1 MLRLPLVAGSLAALR
16 GTGTVAVPAGRWHVG
31 QFAQFWLGDSTPVRL
46 RVVAVYAAQL
56 DLSETV
62 LLPWDLRDAH
72 TAPLASAVYL
82 RLAPGSGLAGARAA
96 AQPGGATVT
105 TARHFLSSQQTQDD
119 RVNHLAV
126 LVLLG
131 MALLYTGIAIAN
143 TLVMTIGDRAG
154 ELAVLRLSG
163 ATRPQ
168 VLRMLA
174 TEAGLTTAVGT
185 LLGAVVTA
193 VTVLSVHGGLA
204 GLAPSV
210 PIVIPWRVAG
220 AIAAGCL
227 LIALTATLLPA
238 AAALR
243 RRPAPFAGLT

>member
-1 MLRLPLVAGSLAALR
+1 
-16 GTGTVAVPAGRWHVG
+16 
-31 QFAQFWLGDSTPVRL
+31 
-46 RVVAVYAAQL
+46 
-56 DLSETV
+56 
-62 LLPWDLRDAH
+62 
-72 TAPLASAVYL
+72 VYL
-82 RLAPGSGLAGARAA
+82 RLAPGAGLAGVRAA

-105 TARHFLSSQQTQDD
+105 TARHYLTGQQTQND

-126 LVLLG
+126 LILLG
-131 MALLYTGIAIAN
+131 ISLLYTAIAIAN

-174 TEAGLTTAVGT
+174 TEAGLITFGGT
-185 LLGAVVTA
+185 VLAAVVTA
-193 VTVLSVHGGLA
+193 VTVLSVHSGLV

-210 PIVIPWRVAG
+210 PFAIPWRVAG
-220 AIAAGCL
+220 SIAAGCL
-227 LIALTATLLPA
+227 LIALAATLLPA
-238 AAALR
+238 ALALR